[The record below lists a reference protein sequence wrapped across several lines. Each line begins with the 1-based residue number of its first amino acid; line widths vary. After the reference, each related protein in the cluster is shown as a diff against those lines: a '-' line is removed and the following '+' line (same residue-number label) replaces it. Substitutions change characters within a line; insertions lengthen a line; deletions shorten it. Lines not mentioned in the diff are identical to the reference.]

1 MVHPRIIAIKT
12 ATTTIASPNVIG
24 IQSGLVTHHHDQVAT
39 CPMPANFSTK
49 KIKNNTVPNPI
60 PLLVTTCFSISYYLI
75 SASGNADIVDIDMNI
90 AGGFYTEAEEKLR
103 QVIENAPRN
112 FTAKL
117 RLAEVYYITEQADAF
132 SDLAEELMVKHR
144 KEITDD
150 DWQRL
155 VRMGKMIAPDFPL
168 FSGPKS
174 VGLRA

>member
-1 MVHPRIIAIKT
+1 M
-12 ATTTIASPNVIG
+12 
-24 IQSGLVTHHHDQVAT
+24 
-39 CPMPANFSTK
+39 
-49 KIKNNTVPNPI
+49 
-60 PLLVTTCFSISYYLI
+60 
-75 SASGNADIVDIDMNI
+75 SGNEDTVDIDMNI
-90 AGGFYTEAEEKLR
+90 AGGFYSEAEEKLR
-103 QVIENAPRN
+103 QVIEKAPRN

-132 SDLAEELMVKHR
+132 SDLAEELMVNHR

-174 VGLRA
+174 VTLRA